1 MLSLPFE
8 PIALYGLV
16 LAVINNLVD
25 NIIDFEAYMYGF
37 VSYDYSLG
45 APEVTDEAC
54 FFVYEVVI
62 KACFTVRMSA
72 KSSDT
77 FLE

>member
-16 LAVINNLVD
+16 LAVIDNLVN
-25 NIIDFEAYMYGF
+25 NIIDFEAHMDGF
-37 VSYDYSLG
+37 VSYKHSLS

-54 FFVYEVVI
+54 FFVYEIVI
-62 KACFTVRMSA
+62 ETCFTVRVSA
-72 KSSDT
+72 KCSDT